1 MLGSRREELSEGLR
15 LTPSPSSA
23 AGSDH
28 PVTISPTGLT
38 PSGNNTPQAEGS
50 EREATGSDQE
60 RQANGQ
66 ASPKRDRGSRTPPED
81 DRKRAAVERQQGS
94 TPAKV
99 AMNTAPS
106 VGLRRRRQAA
116 SSKRTVG
123 QADRTELSQQVGTPP
138 KRMAESPG
146 SNDKQEKKRGK
157 EAGKG
162 GKSFP
167 EFQLVGCFF

>member
-81 DRKRAAVERQQGS
+81 DRKRAAVERQQGCS
-94 TPAKV
+94 PTKV
-99 AMNTAPS
+99 AMASTAPS
-106 VGLRRRRQAA
+106 IGLRRRRQAA
-116 SSKRTVG
+116 SRRTVG
-123 QADRTELSQQVGTPP
+123 QADGTEQPQQVGTPP
-138 KRMAESPG
+138 DPASPKRTAESPG
-146 SNDKQEKKRGK
+146 ATDKQKKKRGK
-157 EAGKG
+157 EAGK
-162 GKSFP
+162 
-167 EFQLVGCFF
+167 